1 MAGDKHAPLPTG
13 TELTALD
20 DAFRD
25 DPYPVLERLRRE
37 DPVHHDKELKRWFV
51 TDHALVR
58 QLLRDKDLCVDARR
72 ASEGSFARSIADPRE
87 PPSMLGLDDP
97 DHRRL
102 RSFVSRAFA
111 PNSIALMRL
120 AVQRLVDGVLAGLR
134 GRTSFDLIAEYA
146 APIPFLVLAEML
158 GVDSSEQH
166 SFRAWADAKVLA
178 FDPLRSPQASA
189 TIAEADAG
197 LRAYFQRAI
206 AARRAAPRDDLLSDL
221 VRANEEGE
229 TLSEDEI
236 VTMCNLLIVAGI
248 VTTTDLI
255 GNGMLALLRAPE
267 QYRKLHSHPE
277 LIAGAVE
284 EMLRFDSPVI
294 QTGRIA
300 TQDYSCAGR
309 RIAKGD
315 SISLSLG
322 AANRDP
328 RVYQDPDK
336 FDIERNDSHHL
347 SFGGGVHL
355 CLGASLARLEAQ
367 VAIGRLVQAFPSMRL
382 ATCRVERKRLPILN
396 GCRELMVLV

>member
-58 QLLRDKDLCVDARR
+58 QLLRDKDFCVDARR

-328 RVYQDPDK
+328 RVYQEPDK

-347 SFGGGVHL
+347 SF
-355 CLGASLARLEAQ
+355 
-367 VAIGRLVQAFPSMRL
+367 
-382 ATCRVERKRLPILN
+382 
-396 GCRELMVLV
+396 